1 MQRYVK
7 LGNHSRS
14 FDVHQNWVTLD
25 EIVKM
30 SCDSRLCIY
39 ISCIY
44 IFIYKFLLVELAE
57 LGTCIESSLY
67 GTTRLESTVIKT

>member
-30 SCDSRLCIY
+30 SCDSRLYIY
-39 ISCIY
+39 IWYIY
-44 IFIYKFLLVELAE
+44 IYMLLLVELAE

>member
-1 MQRYVK
+1 MCHKTIYIYICGIYTMQRYVK

-30 SCDSRLCIY
+30 SCDSRLYIY
-39 ISCIY
+39 LVYIY
-44 IFIYKFLLVELAE
+44 TFFFLW
-57 LGTCIESSLY
+57 S
-67 GTTRLESTVIKT
+67 

>member
-30 SCDSRLCIY
+30 SCDSRLYIYLVYIY
-39 ISCIY
+39 IHASSCGASG
-44 IFIYKFLLVELAE
+44 VRN
-57 LGTCIESSLY
+57 LY
-67 GTTRLESTVIKT
+67 

>member
-30 SCDSRLCIY
+30 SCDSRLYIY
-39 ISCIY
+39 LVYIY
-44 IFIYKFLLVELAE
+44 MFLLVKLAE

>member
-30 SCDSRLCIY
+30 SCDSRLYIY
-39 ISCIY
+39 LVYIY
-44 IFIYKFLLVELAE
+44 MFLLVELAE

>member
-30 SCDSRLCIY
+30 SCDSRLYIYILCIY
-39 ISCIY
+39 IYIYASSCGASG
-44 IFIYKFLLVELAE
+44 VRN
-57 LGTCIESSLY
+57 LY
-67 GTTRLESTVIKT
+67 